1 MSKIMLWPQI
11 QVHTVNITEKNITY
25 PLTRPLT
32 RPLTGLF
39 SVVCRGSFTYAHGF
53 CNRV

>member
-11 QVHTVNITEKNITY
+11 QVHIVNITEKYIKDS
-25 PLTRPLT
+25 LTGALT

-39 SVVCRGSFTYAHGF
+39 SIMCRGSFTYAHGF